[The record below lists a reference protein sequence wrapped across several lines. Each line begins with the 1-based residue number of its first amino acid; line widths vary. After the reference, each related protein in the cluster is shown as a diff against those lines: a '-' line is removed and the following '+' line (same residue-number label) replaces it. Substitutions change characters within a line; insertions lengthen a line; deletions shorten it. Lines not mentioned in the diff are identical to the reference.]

1 MKIALI
7 GPGIKEIPPQGWG
20 AVESLIWDYY
30 INLTK
35 LNHHIV
41 IINTPNVREII
52 KAVNKIKYDIVH
64 IMYDDHIV
72 AADRIRCGKIFYTTH
87 FAYLTSPELKG
98 KYKGYYDNI
107 FKKALRVKDKIYI
120 NAISQE
126 IKDIYVR
133 EGFPKE
139 RINVVRNGAREDK
152 FRFDKEC
159 KFKERSIYL
168 AKIETRKR
176 QYLYQNIVSLYFAGN
191 YHDSNFKTNRDNYL
205 REWSKDFLY
214 DNLTN
219 YANLVLLSD
228 GEADPLVVKE
238 ALIAGLGVVVSQV
251 GKANLDLSKDFIDVI
266 PNDKLND
273 IKYVEEIIKKNREIS
288 IKKREEIRQYA
299 LDNFSWHNIIEDYN
313 KLLN

>member
-7 GPGIKEIPPQGWG
+7 GPGLKSIPPKGWG

-30 INLTK
+30 INLKK
-35 LNHHIV
+35 LNHQV
-41 IINTPNVREII
+41 DIINTTRSNEII
-52 KAVNKIKYDIVH
+52 KKINKEKYDITH

-72 AADRIRCGKIFYTTH
+72 IADRIKCKKIFYTTH
-87 FAYLTSPELKG
+87 FAYLTSPQLKD

-126 IKDIYVR
+126 IKDIYIK
-133 EGFPKE
+133 EGFPQE
-139 RINVVRNGAREDK
+139 RINVIRNGAREDK
-152 FRFDKEC
+152 FRFDKKC
-159 KFKERSIYL
+159 KFKDRSIYL
-168 AKIETRKR
+168 AKIETRKC
-176 QYLYQNIVSLYFAGN
+176 QYLYQDIEDLYFAGN
-191 YHDSNFKTNRDNYL
+191 YHDSNFNVNKDNYL

-214 DNLTN
+214 VNLTN

-238 ALIAGLGVVVSQV
+238 ALIAGLGIVTNKIGS
-251 GKANLDLSKDFIDVI
+251 ANLDLSKDFIDVI
-266 PNDKLND
+266 PNDKLKD
-273 IKYVEEIIKKNREIS
+273 IKYIKEIIKKNRES
-288 IKKREEIRQYA
+288 SVGKREEIRQYA
-299 LDNFSWHNIIEDYN
+299 LDNFTWYNIIEEYN

>member
-7 GPGIKEIPPQGWG
+7 GPGLKQIPPQGWG

-30 INLTK
+30 INLK
-35 LNHHIV
+35 KINHQV
-41 IINTPNVREII
+41 DIINTARPNEII
-52 KAVNKIKYDIVH
+52 KVVNRGKYDIVH

-72 AADRIRCGKIFYTTH
+72 IADRIRCRKIFYTTH

-98 KYKGYYDNI
+98 KYKGYYNNF
-107 FKKALRVKDKIYI
+107 FKKALRVKEKIYI

-126 IKDIYVR
+126 IKNIYVK
-133 EGFPKE
+133 EGFPEE
-139 RINVVRNGAREDK
+139 RINVIRNGAREDK

-159 KFKERSIYL
+159 KFKDRSIYL
-168 AKIETRKR
+168 AKIETRKC
-176 QYLYQNIVSLYFAGN
+176 QYLYQDIENLYFAGN
-191 YHDSNFKTNRDNYL
+191 YYDSKFNVNKDNYL
-205 REWSKDFLY
+205 GEWSKEFLY

-238 ALIAGLGVVVSQV
+238 ALIAGLGVVTNKIGS
-251 GKANLDLSKDFIDVI
+251 ANLDLSKDFIDVI
-266 PNDKLND
+266 LDDKLKD

-288 IKKREEIRQYA
+288 LEKREEIRQYA
-299 LDNFSWHNIIEDYN
+299 LDNFTWHNIIEEYN